1 MNHVSE
7 LPGLED
13 LEEMLA
19 AHRGTRAFVVPM
31 TGPRG
36 GLLGNNGDQIMHRV
50 FQRILERLEITPV
63 AAGESADVVIVP
75 PNGALLEIY
84 QFPELLKQRIEGYR
98 DVPLVLF
105 PSSAFFP
112 TRNPAFMFEGRS
124 APTTW
129 ILREQNSLTHLESV
143 WGEELAAAGVT
154 LRLDHDVV
162 ASGHGFVDDILPKN
176 AGAPIALVAA
186 RVDVEGKAVGARAA
200 TTTAAPSRP
209 GFLKRLR
216 RAVPYSR
223 LTTLGARLARRSKQ
237 RAAGERIVASL
248 PSELRAELAAVG
260 ARTVYSDVSA
270 VQYATFAEYARL
282 IRSAEI
288 VVTNRLHV
296 ALPATVLGKRVIL
309 VDAGYHK
316 LSGVYHR
323 SLAGAPNVT
332 LVQGAK

>member
-7 LPGLED
+7 LPD
-13 LEEMLA
+13 LESLEQLLA
-19 AHRGTRAFVVPM
+19 VHRGARAFVVPM

-50 FQRILERLEITPV
+50 FDRILGRLEITSVPV
-63 AAGESADVVIVP
+63 GEAADVVIVP

-124 APTTW
+124 AATTW
-129 ILREQNSLTHLESV
+129 ILREHNSLSHLESL
-143 WGEELAAAGVT
+143 WGEALASAGVT
-154 LRLDHDVV
+154 LQIDHDVV
-162 ASGHGFVDDILPKN
+162 ASGHTFVDDILPKKV
-176 AGAPIALVAA
+176 GAPIALVAA
-186 RVDVEGKAVGARAA
+186 RVDVEGKVVGARS
-200 TTTAAPSRP
+200 TTASPSGPRL
-209 GFLKRLR
+209 LKRLR
-216 RAVPYSR
+216 RAIPYSR
-223 LTTLGARLARRSKQ
+223 LTTLAARLARRSKQ

-248 PSELRAELAAVG
+248 PTDLRAELAAVG
-260 ARTVYSDVSA
+260 ARTVYSDASA

-316 LSGVYHR
+316 LSGVYQR
-323 SLAGAPNVT
+323 SLSGAPNVT